1 MVYIKMEKVER
12 CRLAKEDSF
21 RFYNCTKKKKNR
33 ENNGGKMK
41 GSERCRLISIMRVL
55 KLIPLL
61 FALFGNPYGK
71 ALSMTFEPRAVTSPC
86 IITRILLFFSS
97 NTVNINKFCP
107 TSFYPSASTNYLY
120 AVLCRFPI

>member
-21 RFYNCTKKKKNR
+21 CFYNCTKKNR

-41 GSERCRLISIMRVL
+41 GSERCRLIPIMRVL
-55 KLIPLL
+55 KLIPLI

-71 ALSMTFEPRAVTSPC
+71 ALKYDV
-86 IITRILLFFSS
+86 
-97 NTVNINKFCP
+97 
-107 TSFYPSASTNYLY
+107 
-120 AVLCRFPI
+120 